1 MREQEVFVMADEA
14 LCDVVDR
21 IGDDQWALGLPAWF
35 KANSAQKDLDL
46 RRIINYHAYDDAWVP
61 DVLAGETMA
70 QVGSR
75 HDGDLLGADPKAAF
89 RAIAER
95 AVEAVWALGDGD
107 APVHLSYGT
116 YPARE
121 YLQHIT
127 CFRGFR
133 VHELSKLIG
142 ISPTMPDELVEGL
155 MDVVAPNADEW
166 RQLGVFGP
174 ALPVEAGADPR
185 TTLLCLVGYEP

>member
-1 MREQEVFVMADEA
+1 MREQEVFVLADEA
-14 LCDVVDR
+14 LCDVVDG
-21 IGDDQWALGLPAWF
+21 IGDDQWAMGLPPWF
-35 KANSAQKDLDL
+35 RVSPTQKDLDL
-46 RRIINYHAYDDAWVP
+46 RRIVNYHAYDDAWVP
-61 DVLAGETMA
+61 DVLAGRT
-70 QVGSR
+70 VGEVGDA
-75 HDGDLLGADPKAAF
+75 HDGDLLGADPKASF

-95 AVEAVWALGDGD
+95 AIEAVRALSDGD
-107 APVHLSYGT
+107 APVHLSYGDW
-116 YPARE
+116 PARE

-142 ISPTMPDELVEGL
+142 ISPTLPDALVDGL
-155 MDVVAPNADEW
+155 MDVVAPHAEEW

-185 TTLLCLVGYEP
+185 TTLLCLAGYEP